1 MMRKTTLIILFI
13 LIVLIPAFAL
23 EHNYK
28 TQRVFGYIDDIIYLS
43 VSTYKFAN
51 TTLGGYTG
59 IDLDYE
65 DKNNG
70 FRYLIDPN
78 SNTPGLQVGSFSI
91 LATFAISKKTAT
103 LTVSHDKLTLV
114 GSNPAVAVDYSL
126 GIKYAIS
133 DGTTISNPDPTYCL
147 STGSIELH
155 ITSQI
160 STVMDGSI
168 YFRLASG
175 DDNKITEEGQY
186 ASTVTFRLEVD

>member
-13 LIVLIPAFAL
+13 LIALIPAFAL

-43 VSTYKFAN
+43 VSTYKYAN

-65 DKNNG
+65 DENNG
-70 FRYLIDPN
+70 FRYLIDP
-78 SNTPGLQVGSFSI
+78 STTSPGLQVGSFSI
-91 LATFAISKKTAT
+91 LATFAISEKTAT
-103 LTVSHDKLTLV
+103 LTVTHTKLELV
-114 GSNPAVAVDYSL
+114 NSNPTVAVDYLL

-133 DGTTISNPDPTYCL
+133 DGTSISNPDPTYCL

-155 ITSQI
+155 INSKI

-175 DDNKITEEGQY
+175 NDNKITEEGQY
-186 ASTVTFRLEVD
+186 SSTVTFRLEID